1 MNNQN
6 KYFGKFKKYITLTVP
21 MAKPLSLLRSA
32 NDDNAS
38 SLLQSAEKDDI
49 DVDAT
54 STHNLFWPRI
64 PVQRKDLRLNHL
76 TRGD

>member
-6 KYFGKFKKYITLTVP
+6 KYFGKFKKYITLIVP

-32 NDDNAS
+32 NDENAS

-49 DVDAT
+49 SVDAHQCT
-54 STHNLFWPRI
+54 
-64 PVQRKDLRLNHL
+64 
-76 TRGD
+76 